1 MQQFEDKYIRDY
13 AFDPEILQERKDSIA
28 VHRNQYRRQK
38 RLQQKRRSTKRNHPS
53 LYLRL
58 PQTIRENESENS
70 SYCNNNKLNV
80 VSGSE
85 DTISCC
91 TVLDELE
98 ETSELDKE
106 VEEFYYVS
114 PMCVN

>member
-1 MQQFEDKYIRDY
+1 MLQLEDKYIRDY

-28 VHRNQYRRQK
+28 VHRNKYRHKQ
-38 RLQQKRRSTKRNHPS
+38 LQQKRRSSKRNHPS

-58 PQTIRENESENS
+58 PKTIRENESET
-70 SYCNNNKLNV
+70 NNNRNKLNV

-106 VEEFYYVS
+106 VEDFYYVS
-114 PMCVN
+114 PMCAHV